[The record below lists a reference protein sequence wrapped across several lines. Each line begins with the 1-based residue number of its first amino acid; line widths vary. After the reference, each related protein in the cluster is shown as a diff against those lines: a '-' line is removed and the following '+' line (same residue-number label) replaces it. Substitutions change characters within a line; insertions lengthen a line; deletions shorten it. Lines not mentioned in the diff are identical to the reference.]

1 MHLGLS
7 TEAAPDADLAAIVG
21 GCARRGLRAVEFVE
35 GHAHGLSA
43 AASVSALREARRVLD
58 GEGITQRVFRPATV
72 AGALSEAAAELGA
85 RLDAAIVLPT
95 PAQDLAVGSLAA
107 AARRYTM
114 AGSTLLLPHGTD
126 PAAADACR
134 RHAMTCGTS
143 SPVALSW
150 DADPARAPL
159 AAAAAGVLAAA
170 GPLLRHVHLRGS
182 GPEAAG
188 SEGRGI
194 GSLLSRLAL
203 QRYDGVLILAPSAPD
218 TLPVWRLWL
227 GRGGW
232 GCGSRTGDPTLVHI
246 G

>member
-1 MHLGLS
+1 MYLGLS
-7 TEAAPDADLAAIVG
+7 TEAAPDADLAAVVR
-21 GCARRGLRAVEFVE
+21 GCVRRGLRAIELVA
-35 GHAHGLSA
+35 GHAHGLSV
-43 AASVSALREARRVLD
+43 ASSRSAVREARRVLD

-72 AGALSEAAAELGA
+72 ADALSEAAAELGG
-85 RLDAAIVLPT
+85 RLDAAVVLPG
-95 PAQDLAVGSLAA
+95 PGVDIVAGSLAA
-107 AARRYTM
+107 AARNYAM

-126 PAAADACR
+126 PAEADACR
-134 RHAMTCGTS
+134 RHAMSCGT

-150 DADPARAPL
+150 DADPAAGPL
-159 AAAAAGVLAAA
+159 AAAAADVLAAA
-170 GPLLRHVHLRGS
+170 GPLLRHVRLRGS

-194 GSLLSRLAL
+194 GALLSRLAL
-203 QRYDGVLILAPSAPD
+203 QHYDGVLILAPSAPE

-227 GRGGW
+227 GRGAW